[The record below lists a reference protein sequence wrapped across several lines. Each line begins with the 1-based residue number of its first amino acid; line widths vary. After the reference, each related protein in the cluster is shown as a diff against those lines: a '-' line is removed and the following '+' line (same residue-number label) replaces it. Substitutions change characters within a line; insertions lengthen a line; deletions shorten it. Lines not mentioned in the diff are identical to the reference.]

1 MRDVILEGVE
11 DKIRI
16 NLGGDVSLVA
26 EIQRIGRSLDWLVSE
41 VELTG
46 EEVLNSIDSIQFGP
60 MKKPCGLE
68 EDLIK
73 DHHYILTAFDD

>member
-41 VELTG
+41 AELTG
-46 EEVLNSIDSIQFGP
+46 EELLNLINGIHFGP
-60 MKKPCGLE
+60 MSKPCGLE
-68 EDLIK
+68 EDIIK